1 MEKTAVET
9 VLCQLKYRFE
19 TDENSNTAI
28 YRKWKNRRKA
38 LKIKGKSNVENSV
51 ENVNNS

>member
-9 VLCQLKYRFE
+9 VLCQLKYGFE